1 MKIILHDEKYDVI
14 YKYSNVYIRFIGGQ
28 MMPIP
33 CDVKITEEENAE
45 LIKGKRKVEEILF
58 EYRGKIPWTEEEF
71 MRRAFEDYFAYV
83 YNMNKDAIKEMISK
97 LNSNKALKNE
107 MYISIMNE
115 KFPEKCWAK
124 VKGFTARE
132 YSQNLGTDINIT
144 YMKMIEML

>member
-1 MKIILHDEKYDVI
+1 
-14 YKYSNVYIRFIGGQ
+14 
-28 MMPIP
+28 
-33 CDVKITEEENAE
+33 
-45 LIKGKRKVEEILF
+45 
-58 EYRGKIPWTEEEF
+58 
-71 MRRAFEDYFAYV
+71 
-83 YNMNKDAIKEMISK
+83 MISK

-132 YSQNLGTDINIT
+132 YLQNLGIDINIA